1 MEPPP
6 GGDLAGGDSP
16 SSGPLA
22 GFLHLHRWKRKQSM
36 QREKEGSKFM
46 HREEGRGATSVG
58 YEMRLGSL

>member
-22 GFLHLHRWKRKQSM
+22 GFLLRWKRKQSM

-58 YEMRLGSL
+58 YGMRVGSL